1 MSEDAERQTFSPT
14 RKSLP
19 IMLLR
24 AREAVMFR
32 IRPMLRQIGVTE
44 QQWRVLRVLEESGE
58 LDVSTLAERA
68 AILGP
73 SLTRILK
80 TLREVGYIDVR
91 RDRDDRRRSLASLTP
106 AGATLIAS
114 AADDSAAVF
123 AAIHAEFGT
132 ERTQALLR
140 ELDALTE
147 VLGESGPDTAD

>member
-1 MSEDAERQTFSPT
+1 MSEDADRQTFSPT

-106 AGATLIAS
+106 A
-114 AADDSAAVF
+114 V
-123 AAIHAEFGT
+123 
-132 ERTQALLR
+132 RR
-140 ELDALTE
+140 
-147 VLGESGPDTAD
+147 

>member
-1 MSEDAERQTFSPT
+1 MSEDADRQTFSPT

-147 VLGESGPDTAD
+147 VLGESGAGTAD